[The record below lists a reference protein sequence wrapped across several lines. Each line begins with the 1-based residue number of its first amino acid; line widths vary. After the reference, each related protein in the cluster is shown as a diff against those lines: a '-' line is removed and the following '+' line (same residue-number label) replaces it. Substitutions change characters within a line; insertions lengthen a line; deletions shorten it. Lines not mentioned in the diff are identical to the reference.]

1 MSGSFFKNIAVTYW
15 TAQIYN
21 NTEEDMRAEIDEEFS
36 SPLVD
41 AASNY
46 VCAVE
51 RMELSGN
58 NIFFYNVNT
67 DTDANLDTD
76 GRKYVCIYFLNS
88 DMSTVTAPYTLY
100 LYGSYYSLGSL
111 IDSLNYW
118 CQVDDESLLLVP
130 NPAPW
135 LKFSLTGDGKIR
147 VYLDSTLTTNK
158 FGQNA
163 NGLVIAFSS
172 AQLASIWG
180 LPEDLTFLGLTPKT
194 WFDTYSGYT
203 PYDTQCFETL
213 TSRIDCGIIPTM
225 VHLRSSLPF
234 ESDQVSSAKTNIV
247 TDFNIVPGSSS
258 GYQITSGTNT
268 TVSPGL
274 ALPMMQLKNS
284 DLSLGCGGMLIYTPM
299 ERRWLNFSAPI
310 AIYNIRL
317 WIELIFNDP
326 DTTLVYNIPPGGKFS
341 IKLGLYLRD

>member
-1 MSGSFFKNIAVTYW
+1 MSASFFKNIAVTYW

-21 NTEEDMRAEIDEEFS
+21 STLEGKQAVIDEEFS

-58 NIFFYNVNT
+58 NIFFYNV
-67 DTDANLDTD
+67 DTDPQREEDNS
-76 GRKYVCIYFLNS
+76 GRNYVTIYFMNS
-88 DMSTVTAPYTLY
+88 DLSTATAPYTLY

-118 CQVDDESLLLVP
+118 CQIDDESLDLVP

-135 LKFSLTGDGKIR
+135 LKFSLTADGKIR
-147 VYLDSTLTTNK
+147 VFLDSSKTFNK
-158 FGQNA
+158 FGQNID
-163 NGLVIAFSS
+163 GLVIAFSS
-172 AQLASIWG
+172 NQLASIWG
-180 LPEDLTFLGLTPKT
+180 LPADLTSLGLTPQT
-194 WFDTYSGYT
+194 WYSTYSGYT
-203 PYDTQCFETL
+203 PYGAQCFETL

-247 TDFNIVPGSSS
+247 TDFNIVPGSSA
-258 GYQITSGTNT
+258 GYQIVTSDNT
-268 TVSPGL
+268 TVNDNLTL
-274 ALPMMQLKNS
+274 AMTQVKGT
-284 DLSLGCGGMLIYTPM
+284 DLNLGCGGMLIYTPL

-310 AIYNIRL
+310 AIYTIRL
-317 WIELIFNDP
+317 WVELIYNDP
-326 DTTLVYNIPPGGKFS
+326 DTTLLYNIPPGGKFS